1 LLRLSSHSTSIN
13 VHASFSDAAA
23 IARSAVCIE
32 NQKPNKKQPIG
43 IIEVRSRRR
52 LPAKHVDLLAQY
64 GELFN

>member
-1 LLRLSSHSTSIN
+1 